1 MPPRS
6 SFHFDEILSASSA
19 LKETFL
25 PVGSYGATLSPIYVE
40 QSKFLDLFN
49 LTCSKSPVTKTTN
62 DRMTSAAQEEYVL
75 ERSPLGSS
83 RLYVQHWLWQRLL
96 GHLLHPSIPIK
107 QDIKIADVA
116 CGTGIWLIDLA
127 KELAKSKTNAQLDGF
142 DISNNQYPHS
152 ALLPPKVK
160 LDIIDIFKPVP
171 ERLRGQYDVVHI
183 SLLCVVIPGG
193 DPRHVLDNVLTLL
206 RPGGYIQWKEVD
218 FSMMACKAATP
229 DLSTSNLKELV
240 RWIQL
245 LEPEADIACAWTSM
259 HMNGIKELA
268 NIAGGGS
275 RDVLEKYGQAAL
287 EVQKGAY
294 ISMMLVNVV
303 GRKPGGD

>member
-1 MPPRS
+1 
-6 SFHFDEILSASSA
+6 
-19 LKETFL
+19 
-25 PVGSYGATLSPIYVE
+25 
-40 QSKFLDLFN
+40 
-49 LTCSKSPVTKTTN
+49 
-62 DRMTSAAQEEYVL
+62 MTSAAQEEYVL
-75 ERSPLGSS
+75 ERSLLGSS
-83 RLYVQHWLWQRLL
+83 RLYVQYWLWQRLL

-107 QDIKIADVA
+107 QDIKIADIA

-142 DISNNQYPHS
+142 DISTNQYPHS
-152 ALLPPKVK
+152 ALLPPNVK
-160 LDIIDIFKPVP
+160 LDILDIFKPVP

-240 RWIQL
+240 RWMYEVPLKKFTSFEWIRQLSFIFQERGITVLDSQL
-245 LEPEADIACAWTSM
+245 LEPEVDIACAWTSM

-294 ISMMLVNVV
+294 ISMMLVNAV

>member
-1 MPPRS
+1 
-6 SFHFDEILSASSA
+6 
-19 LKETFL
+19 
-25 PVGSYGATLSPIYVE
+25 
-40 QSKFLDLFN
+40 
-49 LTCSKSPVTKTTN
+49 
-62 DRMTSAAQEEYVL
+62 MTSAAEEDYVL
-75 ERSPLGSS
+75 DRSPLGSS
-83 RLYVQHWLWQRLL
+83 RLYVQHWLWQRLT

-107 QDIKIADVA
+107 QDIKIVDIA

-142 DISNNQYPHS
+142 DISTNQYPHS
-152 ALLPPKVK
+152 ALLPPNVK
-160 LDIIDIFKPVP
+160 LDIMDIFRPVP

-193 DPRHVLDNVLTLL
+193 DPRYVLDNVLTLL

-229 DLSTSNLKELV
+229 DLSTSNLKELM
-240 RWIQL
+240 RWMWIRQLSSIFQERGITVLDSQL

-268 NIAGGGS
+268 NISGEGS
-275 RDVLEKYGQAAL
+275 RYVLEKYGQAAQ

-294 ISMMLVNVV
+294 ISMLLVNVV
-303 GRKPGGD
+303 GRKAGGN

>member
-1 MPPRS
+1 
-6 SFHFDEILSASSA
+6 
-19 LKETFL
+19 
-25 PVGSYGATLSPIYVE
+25 
-40 QSKFLDLFN
+40 
-49 LTCSKSPVTKTTN
+49 
-62 DRMTSAAQEEYVL
+62 MTSAAEEEYVL

-83 RLYVQHWLWQRLL
+83 RLYLQHWLWQRLI

-107 QDIKIADVA
+107 QDIKIADIA

-127 KELAKSKTNAQLDGF
+127 KELARSKTNAQLDGF
-142 DISNNQYPHS
+142 DISTNQYPHS
-152 ALLPPKVK
+152 ALLPPNVK
-160 LDIIDIFKPVP
+160 LDIMDIFKPVP

-193 DPRHVLDNVLTLL
+193 DPRYVLDHVLTLL

-229 DLSTSNLKELV
+229 DSSTSNLEELT
-240 RWIQL
+240 RWMWIRQLSSIFQERGVTVLDDRL

-259 HMNGIKELA
+259 HMNGIKELI
-268 NIAGGGS
+268 NIAGEGS
-275 RDVLEKYGQAAL
+275 RDVLEKYGQAAQ

-303 GRKPGGD
+303 GRKAGGD

>member
-1 MPPRS
+1 
-6 SFHFDEILSASSA
+6 
-19 LKETFL
+19 
-25 PVGSYGATLSPIYVE
+25 
-40 QSKFLDLFN
+40 
-49 LTCSKSPVTKTTN
+49 
-62 DRMTSAAQEEYVL
+62 MTSAAEEEYVL

-83 RLYVQHWLWQRLL
+83 RLYLQHWLWQRLI

-107 QDIKIADVA
+107 QDIKIADIA

-127 KELAKSKTNAQLDGF
+127 KELARSKTNAQLDGF
-142 DISNNQYPHS
+142 DISTNQYPHS
-152 ALLPPKVK
+152 ALLPPNVK
-160 LDIIDIFKPVP
+160 LDIMDIFKPVP

-193 DPRHVLDNVLTLL
+193 DPRYVLDNVLTLL

-229 DLSTSNLKELV
+229 DSSTSNLEELT
-240 RWIQL
+240 RWMYEVPLKKFTSFEWIRQLSSIFQERGVTVLDDRL
-245 LEPEADIACAWTSM
+245 LEPEADIVCAWTSM
-259 HMNGIKELA
+259 HMNGIKELV
-268 NIAGGGS
+268 NIAGEGS
-275 RDVLEKYGQAAL
+275 RDVLEKYGQAAQ

-303 GRKPGGD
+303 GRKAGGD

>member
-1 MPPRS
+1 
-6 SFHFDEILSASSA
+6 
-19 LKETFL
+19 
-25 PVGSYGATLSPIYVE
+25 
-40 QSKFLDLFN
+40 
-49 LTCSKSPVTKTTN
+49 
-62 DRMTSAAQEEYVL
+62 MTSAAEEEYVL

-107 QDIKIADVA
+107 QDIKIADIA

-142 DISNNQYPHS
+142 DISTNQYPHS
-152 ALLPPKVK
+152 ALLPPNVK

-183 SLLCVVIPGG
+183 SLLCVVVPGG

-218 FSMMACKAATP
+218 FGMMACKAATP
-229 DLSTSNLKELV
+229 DLSTSNLKELM
-240 RWIQL
+240 RWMYEVPLKKFTSFEWIRQLSSIFQERGITVLDSQL
-245 LEPEADIACAWTSM
+245 LEPETGIACAWTSM

-268 NIAGGGS
+268 NVAGEGS

-287 EVQKGAY
+287 EVQRGAY
-294 ISMMLVNVV
+294 ISMMLVNVI